1 MHRIDTA
8 TAQKDKFGAGK
19 NGFTRGNPQTGVPA
33 TDLDDDY
40 FDTLQEELAAIVE
53 AAGDTLDKAQ
63 RNQVLI
69 AAQKLFA
76 PANDTIKALAALAGA
91 ANKVPYFTGP
101 NAATLTDL
109 TSVGRQIIGK
119 ATIAEVLTYLTLK
132 GAAKLD
138 VATPAEMQAGTST
151 TLLPSV
157 AAVMSLFSKRTFAA
171 ADYIRIPDVPGGFII
186 QWGSYTPTGGT
197 QTINLPVAFPTMNLG
212 TVGVMAG
219 TATIFGYVTTQNNG
233 LGAFNLHTRNAT
245 GNLVATLCFTISL
258 GW

>member
-1 MHRIDTA
+1 MHRIDTP

-53 AAGDTLDKAQ
+53 AAGDTLNKAQ

-76 PANDTIKALAALAGA
+76 PANATITALAALVGA
-91 ANKVPYFTGP
+91 ANKVPYFTGA

-119 ATIAEVLTYLTLK
+119 ATIAEVLTYLGLK
-132 GAAKLD
+132 EAAKRD
-138 VATPAEMQAGTST
+138 VGTGANQIPDMNSFASGSSGAGQWIR
-151 TLLPSV
+151 LPSGT
-157 AAVMSLFSKRTFAA
+157 L
-171 ADYIRIPDVPGGFII
+171 I
-186 QWGSYTPTGGT
+186 QWGIITNTLTTGGYNVT
-197 QTINLPVAFPTMNLG
+197 YPTPFSESPSFSLSVTASTPILATAINTTVTALNGVNTWNLQGSRQTNSVSW
-212 TVGVMAG
+212 MAIG
-219 TATIFGYVTTQNNG
+219 K
-233 LGAFNLHTRNAT
+233 
-245 GNLVATLCFTISL
+245 
-258 GW
+258 